1 MKLKLPAI
9 LKNKYVL
16 YAVLFFAI
24 TNVLGFLQRKDFES
38 LTIFIA
44 IGLLSTHFSKNMA
57 VNLIIAMIGANVIK
71 GSGFIR
77 EGFKEGTE
85 DEKVKPPEPAD
96 VTANKLAKLNGKC
109 GDDIKCVKGL
119 KCGSDGLCVTKEQF
133 SKSNVPSSRPA
144 AVNGGDDDEDL
155 GKRIDYAST
164 LEAAYDNLEKM
175 LGSDGLKG
183 LTNETKQLVGQQQNL
198 MKTLNSMAP
207 ILNNAKGTL
216 ENMNLPNM
224 DKVQEMMKSL
234 QGGAKK

>member
-44 IGLLSTHFSKNMA
+44 IGLLSTHFSKNMT

-77 EGFKEGTE
+77 EGMKGDKKEKKDE
-85 DEKVKPPEPAD
+85 DADKVAIECGKKDDPKC
-96 VTANKLAKLNGKC
+96 TNGLEC
-109 GDDIKCVKGL
+109 SNNVCVK
-119 KCGSDGLCVTKEQF
+119 KEKF

-164 LEAAYDNLEKM
+164 LEQAYDNLEKM

>member
-77 EGFKEGTE
+77 EGFKEGATSTITSNSIKIDRIIKLLDKKRE
-85 DEKVKPPEPAD
+85 HIKILEKVELIDGSRSISIEPND
-96 VTANKLAKLNGKC
+96 NFEVDFQLNYQNIYLKL
-109 GDDIKCVKGL
+109 
-119 KCGSDGLCVTKEQF
+119 F
-133 SKSNVPSSRPA
+133 
-144 AVNGGDDDEDL
+144 
-155 GKRIDYAST
+155 AST
-164 LEAAYDNLEKM
+164 H
-175 LGSDGLKG
+175 
-183 LTNETKQLVGQQQNL
+183 
-198 MKTLNSMAP
+198 
-207 ILNNAKGTL
+207 
-216 ENMNLPNM
+216 
-224 DKVQEMMKSL
+224 
-234 QGGAKK
+234 

>member
-77 EGFKEGTE
+77 EGFKEGK
-85 DEKVKPPEPAD
+85 DEKKPKKKDAD
-96 VTANKLAKLNGKC
+96 TVAQNLAKLNGK
-109 GDDIKCVKGL
+109 
-119 KCGSDGLCVTKEQF
+119 
-133 SKSNVPSSRPA
+133 
-144 AVNGGDDDEDL
+144 
-155 GKRIDYAST
+155 
-164 LEAAYDNLEKM
+164 
-175 LGSDGLKG
+175 
-183 LTNETKQLVGQQQNL
+183 
-198 MKTLNSMAP
+198 
-207 ILNNAKGTL
+207 
-216 ENMNLPNM
+216 
-224 DKVQEMMKSL
+224 
-234 QGGAKK
+234 

>member
-44 IGLLSTHFSKNMA
+44 IGLLSTHFSKNMT
-57 VNLIIAMIGANVIK
+57 VNLIIAMIGANVVK

-77 EGFKEGTE
+77 EGMKGDKKPEEDKPKENP
-85 DEKVKPPEPAD
+85 DD
-96 VTANKLAKLNGKC
+96 VAQKLGQKC
-109 GDDIKCVKGL
+109 DKNLLCEEGL
-119 KCGSDGLCVTKEQF
+119 KCGSDGLCVKKENF
-133 SKSNVPSSRPA
+133 SKSNVPSSKPA
-144 AVNGGDDDEDL
+144 AVDGGDDDEDL